1 MDSPVEKSSQKD
13 FLKELLNLIVIAIV
27 VVIPFRLFI
36 AQPFIVDGL
45 SMFPTYKNGH
55 YLIID
60 EISYRFKS
68 PERGS
73 VMVFKFPKDPSKFF
87 VKRVIGLPGE
97 KVEINSGV
105 VTIFNAENPDGL
117 TLAEPYVKFPKD
129 DTLSHQLE
137 EGEYFV
143 MGDNRASSADS
154 RIWGAVPEEN
164 IIGRPIIRFIPPAI
178 LPGDISEF
186 VSAESNYQKD

>member
-1 MDSPVEKSSQKD
+1 MEIQEKNSGKD
-13 FLKELLNLIVIAIV
+13 FLKEVLNLVVIAV
-27 VVIPFRLFI
+27 VIVIPFRLFI

-45 SMFPTYKNGH
+45 SMYPTYNNGH

-60 EISYRFKS
+60 EISYRFEDPK
-68 PERGS
+68 RGS
-73 VMVFKFPKDPSKFF
+73 VMVFKYPKDPSKYF

-97 KVEINSGV
+97 KVEINRGM
-105 VTIFNAENPDGL
+105 VTIINSENPEGL
-117 TLAEPYVKFPKD
+117 TLEEPYVKFPKD
-129 DTLSHQLE
+129 ETLNYELK

-164 IIGRPIIRFIPPAI
+164 IIGRPIVRFIPPAI
-178 LPGDISEF
+178 LPGDVSEF
-186 VSAESNYQKD
+186 VEAESN